1 MAKKQTEIHL
11 KEKQGERMKRLAK
24 KVLLVGWDAADWKV
38 INKLMD
44 EGKMPAMQSLV
55 ENGTMGNLSTLD
67 PPFSPMLWTSIATG
81 VRPHKHGILGFSEP
95 DPKNQAVRPVSSTSR
110 KVKAIWN
117 ILTQNQMKS
126 NIVGWWPSHPV
137 EPINGIMISNH
148 YKHAAYNKQGAWPIT
163 PGTVHPP
170 ELSDFF
176 AHFRIPPSELTVQHI
191 QPFVPDFE
199 KIDQD
204 KDKSLESIAKITAEA
219 ASIQAASTAIMEMEE
234 WDLMA
239 VYFDAIDHYS
249 HGFMNYNPPRLQH
262 MPEDKYE
269 LFKGVVEA
277 GYRFHDMMLARMIQM
292 AGEDTTV
299 IVISDHG
306 FHPDHL
312 RPKHLPD
319 EPAGPAQQHRDLGIF
334 VAKGPGIRK
343 DEILYGASLLD
354 ITPTLL
360 TLFGLPIG
368 QDMDGVPL
376 VQIFEDEVEIN
387 TIPSWE
393 EVDGEAG
400 MLPNEVQDDPI
411 AAQEA
416 LNQLVELGYIE
427 APDENIE
434 IAVKKTTKELKYNLG
449 RVHLGASHLTEAEK
463 IFTELYA
470 EEPDQPRFALRL
482 INCKLSLN
490 KLDEA
495 DTLINEFLEYEK
507 SYVATHN
514 MKEISAEEMP
524 KEFLD
529 DSKHKEK
536 KAWGHNKRKQI
547 NRLQQAHSDLLQLQV
562 LKGDLLIKQNK
573 PKQALN
579 TYLQLAKISK
589 HKSLNIQI
597 GNALLK
603 LKRWKKAEES
613 FLNALE
619 YDENSFTVHH
629 GLSRAYTKL
638 REYENA
644 VEHGLT
650 AIGITYQVP
659 LAHYHL
665 GEALLLYKSYDAAEN
680 AFNLALNMNPN
691 LGQARNYLIYLYD
704 HILNSPQKS
713 IAHKNYFKKRG
724 IDISSPE
731 DEGFDDLEFETDKAL
746 TLAEKDL
753 KKTTHPTKTDNNN
766 SNDPIVVRRTKDL
779 NVSPITIV
787 SGLPRSGTSMM
798 MQMLDA
804 GGLPIFTDKKRAAD
818 ESNPKGYYEHEA
830 VKSLARNASWVK
842 DTPGKVVKV
851 ISHLLPH
858 LPARYVYKIIF
869 MERDIKEVV
878 TSQHTMLVRNGVKKV
893 KADAYP
899 FNIEQQYLKNLE
911 QIKSWE
917 SNHHN
922 VEVLRMSY
930 SEALENPAES
940 AQKVAHFLDRDMD
953 INKMAS
959 TVDRTLYR
967 TKME

>member
-1 MAKKQTEIHL
+1 
-11 KEKQGERMKRLAK
+11 MKRLAK

-95 DPKNQAVRPVSSTSR
+95 DPNNQAVRPVSSSSR

-126 NIVGWWPSHPV
+126 NVVGWWPSHPA

-148 YKHAAYNKQGAWPIT
+148 YKHAAYNKQGVWPIT

-170 ELSDFF
+170 ELTDFF
-176 AHFRIPPSELTVQHI
+176 AHFRIPPTELTVQHI

-262 MPEDKYE
+262 MPEDRYE
-269 LFKGVVEA
+269 LLKGVVEA

-343 DEILYGASLLD
+343 DEIIYGASLLD

-368 QDMDGVPL
+368 QDMDGTPL
-376 VQIFEDEVEIN
+376 VQIFEKEVEIEM
-387 TIPSWE
+387 IPSWE
-393 EVDGEAG
+393 AVKGEAG
-400 MLPNEVQDDPI
+400 MLPDEVQDDPI

-427 APDENIE
+427 APGENME
-434 IAVKKTTKELKYNLG
+434 IAVKKTVKELKYNLG
-449 RVHLGASHLTEAEK
+449 RVHLGASHLVEAEK

-495 DTLINEFLEYEK
+495 DELINAFQEHEK
-507 SYVATHN
+507 NYVATHN
-514 MKEISAEEMP
+514 LKEISAEKMP
-524 KEFLD
+524 EEFLD
-529 DSKHKEK
+529 DSKGKEK
-536 KAWGHNKRKQI
+536 KEWSNNKRKQI

-579 TYLQLAKISK
+579 TYLQLAKVSK

-619 YDENSFTVHH
+619 YDENSFAAHH
-629 GLSRAYTKL
+629 GLNRAYTKL
-638 REYENA
+638 GKYENA

-665 GEALLLYKSYDAAEN
+665 GEALLFFGAYDAAEN
-680 AFNLALNMNPN
+680 AFILALNMNPN
-691 LGQARNYLIYLYD
+691 LGQARNYLIHIYD
-704 HILNSPQKS
+704 HVLNSPQKS
-713 IAHKNYFKKRG
+713 QIHKNYFKQRG
-724 IDISSPE
+724 IEITSPE
-731 DEGFDDLEFETDKAL
+731 DERFDDLEFESDKAL
-746 TLAEKDL
+746 SLEEKDL
-753 KKTTHPTKTDNNN
+753 KKAILPSEKKMEEKK
-766 SNDPIVVRRTKDL
+766 NDSPIIAKRIKDL
-779 NVSPITIV
+779 DVSPIIVV

-804 GGLPIFTDKKRAAD
+804 AGFPIFSDKQRAAD

-830 VKSLARNASWVK
+830 VKSLARDASWVK

-851 ISHLLPH
+851 ISHLLLH
-858 LPARYVYKIIF
+858 LPARYVYKVIF

-878 TSQHTMLVRNGVKKV
+878 TSQHTMLVRNGVKRV
-893 KADAYP
+893 NEDTYP
-899 FNIEQQYLKNLE
+899 FNIEQQYLKNLKQVE
-911 QIKSWE
+911 NWE
-917 SNHHN
+917 SKHHN
-922 VEVLRMSY
+922 VEVLRINY
-930 SEALENPAES
+930 SDALVDPVGA
-940 AQKVAHFLDRDMD
+940 AQKVAHFINPNLD
-953 INKMAS
+953 IQKMAS
-959 TVDRTLYR
+959 TIDHSLYR
-967 TKME
+967 TKVE

>member
-1 MAKKQTEIHL
+1 M
-11 KEKQGERMKRLAK
+11 RRLAK

-55 ENGTMGNLSTLD
+55 ENGVMGNLSTLD

-95 DPKNQAVRPVSSTSR
+95 DPKNQAVRPVSSSSR

-126 NIVGWWPSHPV
+126 NVVGWWPSHPA

-148 YKHAAYNKQGAWPIT
+148 YKHAAYNKQGVWPIT
-163 PGTVHPP
+163 PGTVHPA
-170 ELSDFF
+170 ELTDFF
-176 AHFRIPPSELTVQHI
+176 AHFRIPPTELTVQHI

-199 KIDQD
+199 KIDQE

-262 MPEDKYE
+262 MPEDRYE
-269 LFKGVVEA
+269 LLKGVVEA

-343 DEILYGASLLD
+343 DEIIYGASLLD

-368 QDMDGVPL
+368 QDMDGTPL
-376 VQIFEDEVEIN
+376 VQIFEEEVEIEM
-387 TIPSWE
+387 IPSWE
-393 EVDGEAG
+393 AVKGEAG
-400 MLPNEVQDDPI
+400 MLPDEVQDDPI

-427 APDENIE
+427 APGENME
-434 IAVKKTTKELKYNLG
+434 IAVRKTVKELKYNLG
-449 RVHLGASHLTEAEK
+449 RVHLGASHLVEAEK

-470 EEPDQPRFALRL
+470 EESDQPRFALRL

-495 DTLINEFLEYEK
+495 DQLINEFLSHEK
-507 SYVATHN
+507 NYVATHS
-514 MKEISAEEMP
+514 MKEIAEEKMP
-524 KEFLD
+524 EEFLAD
-529 DSKHKEK
+529 GKEKEK
-536 KAWGHNKRKQI
+536 KEWANTKRKQT

-579 TYLQLAKISK
+579 TYLQLAKVSK

-613 FLNALE
+613 FLKALE
-619 YDENSFTVHH
+619 YDENSFSVHF
-629 GLSRAYTKL
+629 GLTRAFTKL
-638 REYENA
+638 GKYENA

-665 GEALLLYKSYDAAEN
+665 GEALLFFGAYDAAEN
-680 AFNLALNMNPN
+680 AFILALNMNPN
-691 LGQARNYLIYLYD
+691 LGQARNYLIHIYD
-704 HILNSPQKS
+704 HVLNSPQKS
-713 IAHKNYFKKRG
+713 QIHKNYFKQRG
-724 IDISSPE
+724 IEITSPE
-731 DEGFDDLEFETDKAL
+731 DERFDDLEFESDKAL
-746 TLAEKDL
+746 SLEEKDL
-753 KKTTHPTKTDNNN
+753 KKAILPSEKKMEEKK
-766 SNDPIVVRRTKDL
+766 NDLPIIAKRIKDL
-779 NVSPITIV
+779 DVSPIIVV

-804 GGLPIFTDKKRAAD
+804 AGLPIFSDKQRAAD

-830 VKSLARNASWVK
+830 VKSLARDASWVK

-851 ISHLLPH
+851 ISHLLLH
-858 LPARYVYKIIF
+858 LPARYVYKVIF

-878 TSQHTMLVRNGVKKV
+878 TSQHTMLVRNGVKRV
-893 KADAYP
+893 NEDTYP
-899 FNIEQQYLKNLE
+899 FNIEQQYLKNLKQVE
-911 QIKSWE
+911 NWE
-917 SNHHN
+917 SKHHN
-922 VEVLRMSY
+922 VEVLRINY
-930 SEALENPAES
+930 SDALVDPVGA
-940 AQKVAHFLDRDMD
+940 AQKVAHFINPNLD
-953 INKMAS
+953 IQKMAS
-959 TVDRTLYR
+959 TIDHSLYR
-967 TKME
+967 TKVE